1 VAIIIITWVV
11 ILAPGEATTGQDQ
24 NRSRTEKCMEC
35 ARGCLQQPEIRELVV
50 IEKHIGYIIWGASA
64 IFGLLCGCI
73 AVWASSGMKSEYNRL
88 LLVSLSGPMGVMVM
102 RVILEMVT
110 HPVICDLY
118 WQMHELGCDCAIY
131 CGSFL

>member
-1 VAIIIITWVV
+1 
-11 ILAPGEATTGQDQ
+11 
-24 NRSRTEKCMEC
+24 M
-35 ARGCLQQPEIRELVV
+35 
-50 IEKHIGYIIWGASA
+50 IWGASI

-73 AVWASSGMKSEYNRL
+73 ATWVSSGMKNEQNRL
-88 LLVSLSGPMGVMVM
+88 LLVSLSGSMGVMVM
-102 RVILEMVT
+102 KIILETVT